1 MECVGNLKRTYI
13 SCTMLLLILS
23 AGTIAADWPY
33 WRGPDHNGI
42 STETGWDPTALKE
55 LKIAWQKEIGTGFS
69 TISVANG
76 KVYTM
81 GNENKD
87 TDVVYCFDSKTGQE
101 LWRHEYPEPLT
112 ARNYEGGPNATPSV
126 YDGKVY
132 TFSKTGKSFC
142 LDAATGKEIWNRS
155 LEYKKTTW
163 GFASSPVM
171 IGQVVI
177 YNAGT
182 SGVGLNK
189 DTGEIVWKSDPG
201 KGGYSSAV
209 PYQQGETACFA
220 ISAKDALMGI
230 EVATGKVL
238 WSYPW
243 KTSYD
248 VNAADP
254 IVSGDKVFVTSGY
267 NHGAAVVDISGAEPS
282 LVWENKN
289 MRSHMSGPVLID
301 GYLYGFDDNQLTC
314 VDFKTG
320 EQKWTERKPR
330 KGALSA
336 AGDNLIVMG
345 EQGTLYIVQAVPDAY
360 QEISSAEILSGRCWT
375 MPVLAN
381 GMIYARNANGHLVC
395 VDVKKKMK

>member
-1 MECVGNLKRTYI
+1 
-13 SCTMLLLILS
+13 MLF
-23 AGTIAADWPY
+23 AADWPH
-33 WRGPDHNGI
+33 WRGPNYNGI
-42 STETGWDPTALKE
+42 STETDWDPNALQTPAV
-55 LKIAWQKEIGTGFS
+55 AWKVEIGTGFS
-69 TISVANG
+69 AVSVANG
-76 KVYTM
+76 KAYAM
-81 GNENKD
+81 GNINKE
-87 TDVVYCFDSKTGQE
+87 TDVVYCFDAATGKE

-132 TFSKTGKSFC
+132 TFSKTGKAFC
-142 LDAATGKEIWNRS
+142 LDAATGKEVWNRT
-155 LEYKKTTW
+155 LEYEKTTW
-163 GFASSPVM
+163 GFASSPVV

-189 DTGEIVWKSDPG
+189 DTGEVIWKSAPAQ
-201 KGGYSSAV
+201 GGYSSAV

-220 ISAKDALMGI
+220 IAGKEALMGI
-230 EVATGKVL
+230 EAATGKVL

-267 NHGAAVVDISGAEPS
+267 NHGCVVVDISGPEPV

-289 MRSHMSGPVLID
+289 MRSQMSGPVLID
-301 GYLYGFDDNQLTC
+301 GYLYGFDDNQLAC
-314 VDFKTG
+314 VDFNTG
-320 EQKWTERKPR
+320 EQKWAEKKPR
-330 KGALSA
+330 KGSLCA
-336 AGDNLIVMG
+336 AGDKLIVLG
-345 EQGTLYIVQAVPDAY
+345 EKGELFIVRATPESY
-360 QEISSAEILSGRCWT
+360 QELSSAQVLEHLCWT

-381 GMIYARNANGHLVC
+381 GHIYVRDAKKNVPNNLVC
-395 VDVKKKMK
+395 LNVKKK